1 MLPKIVESSVERH
14 IEKLEHQNRLMRDA
28 LRLVEYIPNDARQT
42 YTCPKCHATLVEGHT
57 AGCIIG
63 IALGR

>member
-1 MLPKIVESSVERH
+1 MLKVIEASVELR

-28 LRLVEYIPNDARQT
+28 LRLVEYIPNEARQT
-42 YTCPKCHATLVEGHT
+42 YTCPKCQATLAEGHI